1 MIDKEKLQRKMVEL
15 QSILDN
21 RESAYDYEKEFDKK
35 WQQIGREVF
44 QESLGES
51 SQDRNK
57 KKPLKLNMDQSR

>member
-21 RESAYDYEKEFDKK
+21 QESAYDYEKEFDKK

-44 QESLGES
+44 
-51 SQDRNK
+51 
-57 KKPLKLNMDQSR
+57 